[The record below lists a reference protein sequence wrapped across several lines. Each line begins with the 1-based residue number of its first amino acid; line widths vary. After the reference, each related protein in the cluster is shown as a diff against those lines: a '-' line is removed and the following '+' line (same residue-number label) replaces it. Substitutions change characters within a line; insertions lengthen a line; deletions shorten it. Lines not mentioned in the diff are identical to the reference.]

1 MTEESP
7 CANSNRQFVPSPTPE
22 IVSSLTLTN
31 NFVPLPSRERGFIFR
46 NKLFNHSPVQLFN
59 SPHASRLTFYPSPEF
74 VSSHLLTNKFY
85 PLPQGERGFF
95 CSKPFNLSPVQ
106 LFNPPHPSPF
116 TLHFTV
122 CPLTLTLSHSAYSL
136 TRLILRRFELAS
148 RREREFIV

>member
-59 SPHASRLTFYPSPEF
+59 
-74 VSSHLLTNKFY
+74 
-85 PLPQGERGFF
+85 
-95 CSKPFNLSPVQ
+95 
-106 LFNPPHPSPF
+106 PPHPSPF

-122 CPLTLTLSHSAYSL
+122 CPLTLTLCHTAYSL

-148 RREREFIV
+148 HKGRGDSFVANHSTIHPFNSSTLLTLHPSHFTLPSAPSP